1 VKASCLQFPRLV
13 RIGLTAPSAEFDS
26 QIAAFRVLF
35 AMGELTTNTL
45 GL

>member
-1 VKASCLQFPRLV
+1 MASCVVESVACVHCLV
-13 RIGLTAPSAEFDS
+13 SAEFDS